1 MALGRGLNSLIPQQ
15 RPTSATADAAARRL
29 PDSADGSLQVATES
43 VPSGK
48 PLHVPVGLI
57 TPNPEQ
63 PRKVFTH
70 EALEELINSIRE
82 HGILQPL
89 VVSARAD
96 GTYELIAGERRFRS
110 AQMLELPTVPVVVR
124 DVVGDKEKLELAL
137 IENIQRSDLNA
148 IEEASAY
155 ERLANEYGL
164 SHEQVGQRVGK
175 SRSAVTNTIRLLQLP
190 ELIQKALIDGKIS
203 MGKARALLSIEDR
216 EQQVRMFGDMM
227 GEHMTVRDVESAV
240 AKKQAHGGKGL
251 TRRDPN
257 VLDQEDAIRKTLG
270 TKVRIT
276 KRGDRGKIEI
286 DFYSEEEYRE
296 IIRHLLNEIAP

>member
-15 RPTSATADAAARRL
+15 RATSATESSRRL
-29 PDSADGSLQVATES
+29 PDINDVQNQKPAEVQ
-43 VPSGK
+43 PSGK

-63 PRKVFTH
+63 PRKMFTH

-89 VVSARAD
+89 VVSQRAD
-96 GTYELIAGERRFRS
+96 GTYELIAGERRLRS
-110 AQMLELPTVPVVVR
+110 SQMLGLPTVPVVVR

-216 EQQVRMFGDMM
+216 DQQVRMFGDMV

-240 AKKQAHGGKGL
+240 AHRQVSGGKGL

-276 KRGDRGKIEI
+276 KRGDHGKIEI

-296 IIRHLLNEIAP
+296 IIRHLLNETAP

>member
-15 RPTSATADAAARRL
+15 RPTSATAEAAARRL
-29 PDSADGSLQVATES
+29 PDIADGVSKKEAEPA
-43 VPSGK
+43 PSGK

-240 AKKQAHGGKGL
+240 AKKQVHGGKGL

>member
-15 RPTSATADAAARRL
+15 RPTSATAEAAARRL
-29 PDSADGSLQVATES
+29 PDIADGAHKKDAEP

-89 VVSARAD
+89 VVSQRAD

-137 IENIQRSDLNA
+137 IENIQRADLNA
-148 IEEASAY
+148 IEEACAY

-216 EQQVRMFGDMM
+216 EQQVRMFGDML

-240 AKKQAHGGKGL
+240 AKKQVHGGKGL

>member
-15 RPTSATADAAARRL
+15 RATAGSSEPSRRL
-29 PDSADGSLQVATES
+29 PDINDVQNKPVTET

-63 PRKVFTH
+63 PRKMFTH

-89 VVSARAD
+89 VVSQRAD
-96 GTYELIAGERRFRS
+96 GTYELIAGERRLRS
-110 AQMLELPTVPVVVR
+110 SQMLGLPTVPVVVR
-124 DVVGDKEKLELAL
+124 DVMGDKEKLELAL
-137 IENIQRSDLNA
+137 IENIQRADLNA
-148 IEEASAY
+148 IEEACAY

-216 EQQVRMFGDMM
+216 DQQVRMFGDMV
-227 GEHMTVRDVESAV
+227 GEHMTVRDVETAV
-240 AKKQAHGGKGL
+240 AKRHVSAGKGL

-257 VLDQEDAIRKTLG
+257 VLDQEDAIRKLLG

-276 KRGDRGKIEI
+276 KRGEHGKIEI